1 MGGML
6 VATVTFTLIVVV
18 LLAVLVAVTVVPV
31 FVALQMA
38 DARRFSTW
46 RWLVFSGI
54 TIAAGLGW
62 AYLLH
67 KHDGVPRIVAVLP
80 LVLTWAGP
88 AALWLLEAGQTR
100 WGGRAGLHE

>member
-6 VATVTFTLIVVV
+6 VATVTFTFIVVV

-38 DARRFSTW
+38 DARHFSTW
-46 RWLVFSGI
+46 RWLVFSSI

-67 KHDGVPRIVAVLP
+67 KHDGVPRIVAALP

-88 AALWLLEAGQTR
+88 AALWLLEEGQTR
-100 WGGRAGLHE
+100 WGGRAGVHE